1 MSARAAPTSQAR
13 QPAVYFIYGR
23 IPLSVLFSA
32 SFAAAYYDWIS
43 HPSFASEWSTRP
55 ELWVEA
61 LARIGMCAVGAFL
74 ALTGQKTREQQ
85 RLATLLAWSLLG
97 SSLDLFWQELPEGRI
112 QWLAM
117 LVKYAGVSF
126 SLGALLKLTACFRE
140 AGCTGIRGILRRISW
155 WAAAAMFAAG
165 VFHGVTYIDICQEAC
180 NPASLPAL
188 AYYAYLLID
197 AALRLA
203 IILAV
208 VVGFVEAPRSERP
221 RQLLIA
227 ISCLFFTFG
236 TVANFLT
243 RFPYL
248 EDKFGDALSIIDSV
262 TTLIFPI
269 GLAIAARRR
278 ELFSIDW
285 VVDRALLAGTYCAVF
300 LIAFKGVEYAG
311 HELFSER
318 LGALNAVVAGL
329 IAWVLKPFEEKA
341 NHALVNFVLPDR
353 ASRFRLLRKLGE
365 GIALV
370 ENRHSLEDQVMGT
383 IKKATDATFAAAF
396 TRNDSDQYEL
406 AMPRFH
412 KNQTLPSLT
421 QIACVPQKTNNEF
434 DDLRRGHDLRRER
447 AGKVVPEADLVLPML
462 IAGKLFGFFA
472 LGPKQSEMPHYDP
485 AEIRELSIVAR
496 DVGAA
501 MFALD
506 SAWART

>member
-1 MSARAAPTSQAR
+1 MSARAAPASLR
-13 QPAVYFIYGR
+13 SEGAVYFVWGR
-23 IPLSVLFSA
+23 YPLLVLLAVSSVLAFEDWFSRPE
-32 SFAAAYYDWIS
+32 FM
-43 HPSFASEWSTRP
+43 SEWSSRP
-55 ELWVEA
+55 DLWVEA
-61 LARIGMCAVGAFL
+61 FARIAMCGVGAFL
-74 ALTGQKTREQQ
+74 ALTGQKTREQR
-85 RLATLLAWSLLG
+85 RLATLLGWSLLG
-97 SSLDLFWQELPEGRI
+97 GSLDLFWQELPAGAL
-112 QWLAM
+112 QWAAM
-117 LVKYAGVSF
+117 LVKYAGISL
-126 SLGALLKLTACFRE
+126 SLGALLQLTACFKE
-140 AGCTGIRGILRRISW
+140 AGCAGIRGTLRLVSW
-155 WAAAAMFAAG
+155 WAAGLMFAAG
-165 VFHGVTYIDICQEAC
+165 VFHGATYIDICQEAC
-180 NPASLPAL
+180 KPTSLPAL

-208 VVGFVEAPRSERP
+208 VVGFVEAPPSERP
-221 RQLLIA
+221 RQRLIVA
-227 ISCLFFTFG
+227 ACFSFAVG
-236 TVANFLT
+236 TTANFLT
-243 RFPYL
+243 RLPGL
-248 EDKFGDALSIIDSV
+248 EDKFGNALSIVDSV

-285 VVDRALLAGTYCAVF
+285 VVDRALLAGIYCAVF
-300 LIAFKGVEYAG
+300 LIVFKGVEYAG
-311 HELFSER
+311 HELFSEK

-329 IAWVLKPFEEKA
+329 IAWLLRPFEEKA

-396 TRNDSDQYEL
+396 TRNDSDRYEL
-406 AMPRFH
+406 AMPQFH
-412 KNQTLPSLT
+412 KNEKLPRLME
-421 QIACVPQKTNNEF
+421 IACSPSETSHEF
-434 DDLRRGHDLRRER
+434 EDLRRGHDLRRER

-501 MFALD
+501 MFALN